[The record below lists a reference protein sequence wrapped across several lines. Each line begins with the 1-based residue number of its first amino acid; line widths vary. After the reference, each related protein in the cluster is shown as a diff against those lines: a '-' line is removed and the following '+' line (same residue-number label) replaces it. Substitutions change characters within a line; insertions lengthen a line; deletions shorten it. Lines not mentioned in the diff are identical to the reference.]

1 MKRSHGFRK
10 LAQMIL
16 TLAVTVTCNAKP
28 VTPQAAQQVAEAFYK
43 RSAAAQTVNMSLAY
57 TEKSTNGLPVY
68 YVFNADNGFVIVTA
82 DDAAHPIIGYSTKN
96 KFVVPQPESNTAGW
110 LRKRKLEVEDMR
122 GKNVVADAHIA
133 KEWMGTYVTNSS
145 RLNNHASMAS
155 ATSYSIGPLCQTTW
169 DQSGGGNPGYNNLCP
184 GGSVTGCVATAMAQ
198 VMKYWNYPPKG
209 TGSSSYC
216 DCTTSSLDGAAFTN
230 NYGTLSANYAATTY
244 SWSAM
249 PLASSNAAVA
259 QLMYDC
265 GVSVEMDYDP
275 SGSGAW
281 VITAD
286 DSICAQRSYIKYF
299 GYDPYTI
306 QGLYRANFVDSV
318 WTQMMINELVNG
330 RVVQYVGSTTSG
342 EGHTWVLDGVD
353 TNNYFHMNWGW
364 SGSDDGFFFLNNLNT
379 GSYIFSIDHEA
390 VIGIEPMPPLA
401 VDAGVL
407 AITAPNSVICSST
420 FIPTITL
427 QNFGSST
434 LTSCTLNF
442 QLDNGTVQT
451 QSWTGSLAGG
461 HSTNVTLPSMTSTIG
476 THSLTCYTS
485 NPNGVTDSNAFNN
498 QSISYF
504 SYATTVNL
512 TAAFSAGGQSSLC
525 FVPAP
530 IQFTNTSANASTYK
544 WLFGDGTSNT
554 TTLNPMHT
562 YTAAGTYS
570 VQLLTTACAGNLKD
584 TANTTITI
592 TTPVAPV
599 ASGTATACGAGTATL
614 SATGS
619 GTIVWQDS
627 LGNQLATGNTFVTPT
642 LTNNTTFYAVNTNPF
657 TSVYGGPAT
666 YTTVGSGAYLN
677 AAHGLTFNTNQ
688 AVIIETVDIYAQS
701 TSAQPQ
707 MQLLDNMGNT
717 LQSYTPTITASGKN
731 TITLNWKVPQGTGYS
746 LAAAGNNINLYRN
759 SLASGSIPYP
769 FNIGSLLSITGNDVD
784 SLHYYYFYNWQVA
797 QEACTSTAVPVSVI
811 LQNCAGIKQIAEG
824 NNGITVY
831 PNPTIDI
838 LNIEC
843 LMANEN
849 ATLKVIDMLG
859 NIVKQVP
866 FNSQH
871 LTLNIADL
879 APGIY
884 MVQTQNSLTRII
896 KQ

>member
-1 MKRSHGFRK
+1 MKK
-10 LAQMIL
+10 IL
-16 TLAVTVTCNAKP
+16 VAAFVFALGMQISKAKP
-28 VTPQAAQQVAEAFYK
+28 VTPQTAQQVAESFYK
-43 RSAAAQTVNMSLAY
+43 RSAKVQTVNMSLAY
-57 TEKSTNGLPVY
+57 TEKSANGLPVY
-68 YVFNADNGFVIVTA
+68 YVFNANEGFIIVTA
-82 DDAAHPIIGYSTKN
+82 DDAAHPIIGYSTKE
-96 KFVVPQPESNTAGW
+96 KFVVPQAKSNISNFLYT
-110 LRKRKLEVEDMR
+110 RKKEVEDIR
-122 GKNVVADAHIA
+122 VRKALATKEIA
-133 KEWMGTYVTNSS
+133 SEWAGNSVS
-145 RLNNHASMAS
+145 LSNRLSSNASMNAINIP
-155 ATSYSIGPLCQTTW
+155 ALCQSTW
-169 DQSGGGNPGYNNLCP
+169 DQSGGGSVGYNNLCP

-198 VMKYWNYPPKG
+198 IMRYWSYPPKG

-216 DCTTSSLDGAAFTN
+216 DCTTSSLGGTPFTN
-230 NYGTLSANYAATTY
+230 NYGTQSANYGTTTY
-244 SWSAM
+244 NWSAM
-249 PLASSNAAVA
+249 PLTSSNANVA

-286 DSICAQRSYIKYF
+286 DSICAQRSYVKYF

-318 WTQMMINELVNG
+318 WIQMMKNELING
-330 RVVQYVGSTTSG
+330 RIVEYVGANTAG

-353 TNNYFHMNWGW
+353 TNNFFHMNWGW
-364 SGSDDGFFFLNNLNT
+364 GGSSNGFYSINNLNT
-379 GSYIFSIDHEA
+379 GGYNPSIDHEA

-407 AITAPNSVICSST
+407 SITAPNSVICSST
-420 FIPTITL
+420 FTPNITL

-442 QLDNGTVQT
+442 QLDNGTAQT

-461 HSTNVTLPSMTSTIG
+461 HSTNVALPSMTSTIG
-476 THSLTCYTS
+476 THSLTCFTS

-512 TAAFSAGGQSSLC
+512 TASFSNGLSSLC
-525 FVPAP
+525 YVPAP

-544 WLFGDGTSNT
+544 WMFGDGTTNT

-562 YTAAGTYS
+562 YTASGTYN
-570 VQLLTTACAGNLKD
+570 VKLVTTACAGNLKD
-584 TANTTITI
+584 TANSTITI
-592 TTPVAPV
+592 TTPAAPT
-599 ASGTATACGAGTATL
+599 ASGITCDIATATL
-614 SATGS
+614 SASGS

-627 LGNQLATGNTFVTPT
+627 LGNQVGTGNIFVTPT

-666 YTTVGSGAYLN
+666 YTAVGAGAYLN

-688 AVIIETVDIYAQS
+688 AVIIETVDIYAQN

-707 MQLLDNMGNT
+707 IQLLDNMGNII
-717 LQSYTPTITASGKN
+717 QSYTPAITASGKN
-731 TITLNWKVPQGTGYS
+731 TITLNWTVPQGTGYS
-746 LAAAGNNINLYRN
+746 LAAAGNNVNLYRN

-769 FNIGSLLSITGNDVD
+769 FNIGSLLSITGDDVD

-797 QEACTSTAVPVSVI
+797 QEACTSPAVPVAVT
-811 LQNCAGIKQIAEG
+811 LQNCSGIKQITEG
-824 NNGITVY
+824 TTSITVY
-831 PNPTIDI
+831 PNPT
-838 LNIEC
+838 
-843 LMANEN
+843 
-849 ATLKVIDMLG
+849 TG
-859 NIVKQVP
+859 NITIHASTAIGMVSVYNSLGELVYQQKTNDTDVQIDL
-866 FNSQH
+866 SQH
-871 LTLNIADL
+871 A
-879 APGIY
+879 AGVY
-884 MVQTQNSLTRII
+884 MIQAQNGLTRII

>member
-1 MKRSHGFRK
+1 MKKVLVAAFVFAIGMQISK
-10 LAQMIL
+10 
-16 TLAVTVTCNAKP
+16 AKP
-28 VTPQAAQQVAEAFYK
+28 VSPQTAQQVAEAFYK
-43 RSAAAQTVNMSLAY
+43 RSAKVQVVNLTLAY
-57 TEKSTNGLPVY
+57 TEKSANGLPVY
-68 YVFNADNGFVIVTA
+68 YVFNANNGFVIVTA
-82 DDAAHPIIGYSTKN
+82 DDAAHPIIGYSTKD
-96 KFVVPQPESNTAGW
+96 KFVVPQPKSNIANFLNT
-110 LRKRKLEVEDMR
+110 RKKEVEDIRARSMT
-122 GKNVVADAHIA
+122 ADAKIA
-133 KEWMGTYVTNSS
+133 KEWAGNGVSLTNRLSS
-145 RLNNHASMAS
+145 SASTDAI
-155 ATSYSIGPLCQTTW
+155 SIPALCQSTW
-169 DQSGGGNPGYNNLCP
+169 DQSGGGSVGYNNLCP

-198 VMKYWNYPPKG
+198 IMRYWSYPTKG

-216 DCTTSSLDGAAFTN
+216 DCTTSSLGGAAFTN
-230 NYGTLSANYAATTY
+230 NYGTQSANYGTTTY

-249 PLASSNAAVA
+249 PLTSSNANVA

-281 VITAD
+281 VISAD
-286 DSICAQRSYIKYF
+286 DSICAQRSYVKYF

-318 WTQMMINELVNG
+318 WIQMMKNELING
-330 RVVQYVGSTTSG
+330 RIVEYVGSNTAG

-364 SGSDDGFFFLNNLNT
+364 GGSSNGFYSVNDLNT
-379 GSYIFSIDHEA
+379 GGYNPSIDHEA
-390 VIGIEPMPPLA
+390 VIGIEPMPPLG

-407 AITAPNSVICSST
+407 SITAPNSVICSST
-420 FIPTITL
+420 FTPNITL

-461 HSTNVTLPSMTSTIG
+461 HSTNVTLPSMASTVG
-476 THSLTCYTS
+476 THSLTCFTS

-512 TAAFSAGGQSSLC
+512 TASFSNGASSLC
-525 FVPAP
+525 YVPAP

-544 WLFGDGTSNT
+544 WMFGDGTSNT

-562 YTAAGTYS
+562 YTASGTYS

-584 TANTTITI
+584 TAKTSITI
-592 TTPVAPV
+592 TTPMAPT
-599 ASGTATACGAGTATL
+599 ASGTATTCSAGTATL
-614 SATGS
+614 SASGS

-627 LGNQLATGNTFVTPT
+627 LGNQVGTGNTFITPT

-666 YTTVGSGAYLN
+666 YTAVGAGAYLT
-677 AAHGLTFNTNQ
+677 AAHGLTFNTNE
-688 AVIIETVDIYAQS
+688 AVIIESVDIYAQS

-707 MQLLDNMGNT
+707 IQLLDNMGNII
-717 LQSYTPTITASGKN
+717 QSYTPAITASGKN
-731 TITLNWKVPQGTGYS
+731 TITLNWTVPQGTGYS

-759 SLASGSIPYP
+759 SLASGSVPYP
-769 FNIGSLLSITGNDVD
+769 FNIGSLLSITGDDVD

-797 QEACTSTAVPVSVI
+797 QEACTSPAVPVSVVV
-811 LQNCAGIKQIAEG
+811 QNCAGIKQVT
-824 NNGITVY
+824 GINEQVTVY
-831 PNPTIDI
+831 PNPT
-838 LNIEC
+838 
-843 LMANEN
+843 
-849 ATLKVIDMLG
+849 TG
-859 NIVKQVP
+859 NITIHSSTSVGMVSIYNSSGELVYQQKTTDTDLQIDL
-866 FNSQH
+866 SQH
-871 LTLNIADL
+871 A
-879 APGIY
+879 AGMY
-884 MVQTQNSLTRII
+884 MIQAQNGLTRII